1 MDNHELHSDPANPE
15 MLDYSELIGGFMC
28 LSQKGQ
34 MFALDGIAMSAD
46 FSKLAPRPSAASFQT
61 IYPLVAKI
69 RPSHI
74 LLVAHPGDRAN
85 AYLLMD
91 IMEGDEKKRVRVRQ
105 ETPEIIMTA
114 LESDV
119 FPIVPLG
126 ELQKAAAQSRKNHT
140 PLSLPVRYLELRKH
154 LPDTWSAAVKDI
166 FLANAES
173 VEGKTEVLEEKLQ
186 ILHEEIKTTM
196 LETYLSKCM
205 WLNEKS
211 TMLGMVRCTE
221 TGSEFVPFDTGD
233 SQITAFINS
242 LDKTAEGRY
251 SGRYEFA
258 NVLPM
263 LDKKHPWIS
272 PTVHIYDP
280 IFRAQHNLNEY
291 YSLYNG
297 MRALCDIG
305 APVLLQRPEGF
316 ESAIPLALLKP
327 SLMSGEI
334 TQISVREFPTRDVV
348 WTKLEF

>member
-1 MDNHELHSDPANPE
+1 MDKQELHTDPANPD

-34 MFALDGIAMSAD
+34 LLALDGISISSD
-46 FSKLAPRPSAASFQT
+46 FSKITPRTSAANFHAV
-61 IYPLVAKI
+61 YPLVAKI

-74 LLVAHPGDRAN
+74 VLVAHPGDRTN

-91 IMEGDEKKRVRVRQ
+91 MMEGDQKKRVRVRQ
-105 ETPEIIMTA
+105 ETSEIVMTA
-114 LESDV
+114 LKSDV
-119 FPIVPLG
+119 FPIMHLG
-126 ELQKAAAQSRKNHT
+126 ELQKAATESRNKQT
-140 PLSLPVRYLELRKH
+140 PLSLPVRYLELREH
-154 LPDTWSAAVKDI
+154 LPETWSAAVKDI

-173 VEGKTEVLEEKLQ
+173 VEGKAHVLEEKLQ
-186 ILHEEIKTTM
+186 ILREEIRTTM
-196 LETYLSKCM
+196 LDTYLSKCM

-211 TMLGMVRCTE
+211 TMLGMIRCKE
-221 TGSEFVPFDTGD
+221 THSEFVPFDTGD

-242 LDKTAEGRY
+242 LERTPQGRY

-258 NVLPM
+258 DVLPM
-263 LDKKHPWIS
+263 LDRKHPWIS